1 MNLKSILTEI
11 INEQLDLISGGKS
24 DDMSIEV
31 LAHKHKVPV
40 KQIEGQLKKGIEVEL
55 EHTNDKKL
63 AREIAKD
70 HLFELPDYYDRLDK
84 MEGIA
89 KKELKKKN
97 N

>member
-1 MNLKSILTEI
+1 MGLKSILIQI

-40 KQIEGQLKKGIEVEL
+40 KQIKDQLKKGTEIEL
-55 EHTNDKKL
+55 EHTDDKNI

-70 HLFELPDYYDRLDK
+70 HLFEFPDYYDRLEK
-84 MEGIA
+84 MEEKA
-89 KKELKKKN
+89 KRELKKKK
-97 N
+97 